1 MEQLIKITTVPIE
14 YEMKITDARVERRR
28 GEARIAI
35 SRDEGGLRIRSEP
48 VRLNMDT
55 YDARNSITP
64 TAMTSVEQ
72 AANKGNK
79 AAFDAGNRYSDEI
92 TQMTWSKPGEGNE
105 TINSMLASRLE
116 LPTGQFNIDFLPSV
130 GPNIDWT
137 PPEISVKYEMDKLN
151 FDARVN
157 SGSVE
162 FIPGAIELM
171 ITQNPSVTIE
181 YIGSPIYVPPRSD
194 DSGSV
199 LDEMA

>member
-14 YEMKITDARVERRR
+14 YEMKITDARVERRK

-64 TAMTSVEQ
+64 TAMTSVVQ
-72 AANKGNK
+72 AASKGNQ
-79 AAFDAGNRYSDEI
+79 ASFDAGNRYSDEI

-130 GPNIDWT
+130 GPEIDWT
-137 PPEISVKYEMDKLN
+137 PPEISVKYEMDKLK
-151 FDARVN
+151 FDARIN
-157 SGSVE
+157 SGTVE

-181 YIGSPIYVPPRSD
+181 YVGAPIYVPPRTD
-194 DSGSV
+194 ANGSV